1 METPEK
7 DDDFLYG
14 YAVIGMLLRGAVVV
28 AVAVAYM
35 KFVYSIQNVEETTG
49 LTYLSNKE
57 DEGEE
62 GIAMALIETED
73 NLTTRNTSNV
83 KIDTSNLINTTLII
97 TDQK

>member
-35 KFVYSIQNVEETTG
+35 KFIYRIQNVEETTG
-49 LTYLSNKE
+49 LTYLSNY
-57 DEGEE
+57 
-62 GIAMALIETED
+62 
-73 NLTTRNTSNV
+73 
-83 KIDTSNLINTTLII
+83 
-97 TDQK
+97 